1 MIRQM
6 RRASLLALVLA
17 SAGCSGGPAPDSPRE
32 YKISAPSSGSP
43 SAAKDVRDLE
53 AWNGQEVTLE
63 GIFES
68 DRAIHGVVRLSSGLR
83 VWLSHFDLIARG
95 DDWLSYVGRPC
106 SASGVLHTYTRD
118 IDGYRQ
124 PRLEVKD
131 FSGTRE

>member
-1 MIRQM
+1 MIREM
-6 RRASLLALVLA
+6 PRFVTPLLLLAA
-17 SAGCSGGPAPDSPRE
+17 AGCSGGPAPAPKNE

-53 AWNGQEVTLE
+53 TWNGQEVTLE

-68 DRAIHGVVRLSSGLR
+68 DRATHGVIRLASGLR
-83 VWLSHFDLIARG
+83 VWISHFDHFARG

>member
-6 RRASLLALVLA
+6 RRAALLLAFA
-17 SAGCSGGPAPDSPRE
+17 AGCSSGPAKETPRE
-32 YKISAPSSGSP
+32 YKISAPSAGSP

-68 DRAIHGVVRLSSGLR
+68 DRAIHGVVRLASGLR
-83 VWLSHFDLIARG
+83 VWLSHFDHFGRG

-106 SASGVLHTYTRD
+106 SVTGILHTYTRD

-124 PRLEVKD
+124 PRMEVKD